1 MWKYRF
7 RQPTTGY
14 SIKCRVKQKTNKKTS
29 NCKSN
34 SRNALH
40 ILTSVFGTW
49 PLNSNP
55 SRQPVHALKMKDF
68 IFLKHLRNLERSP
81 QAGGI
86 FHHKPYYGMAQEM
99 KANLTKGKK
108 SGLLLLASHLFLRSC
123 CLEWV
128 EFPLLNMSHQI
139 FPKRPFW
146 NYSFAS
152 NYLRFNLNWHP

>member
-1 MWKYRF
+1 M
-7 RQPTTGY
+7 
-14 SIKCRVKQKTNKKTS
+14 
-29 NCKSN
+29 
-34 SRNALH
+34 H

-99 KANLTKGKK
+99 KANLTKEKK
-108 SGLLLLASHLFLRSC
+108 IRLAFACFPFISEILLPRMSG
-123 CLEWV
+123 
-128 EFPLLNMSHQI
+128 I
-139 FPKRPFW
+139 
-146 NYSFAS
+146 SFIKHVTPDLS
-152 NYLRFNLNWHP
+152 